1 MSVPACFLLSN
12 LLYRI
17 SISSSHYYNLSIF
30 YCLSIVV
37 AIGVFAIVVAIG
49 VFAIGVVTIGV
60 VTIGVVTIGVV
71 HVTIG
76 VVHVTI
82 ITINLDFG
90 YY

>member
-71 HVTIG
+71 TIG